1 MRKYILLL
9 FNIAILLMTTGC
21 SDCGFGPDGPTH
33 SVTVYIP
40 YSNVTREGTSDGD
53 DISDKEADISGKEG
67 DITDLWFFAYPIG
80 EGKGEA
86 VVRRIDINQLSSD
99 NNYRVFYCD
108 LKQGEY
114 HIYLTANIP
123 GISIY
128 TTEDQLKA
136 KTLDFSNGNLP
147 VLGKLPLL
155 YEYKDNEDNNKLN
168 VSPNTSA
175 TITANMTF
183 VCSKVKFSLR
193 FDNTDTGF
201 SKNSFGSNRL
211 KITSI
216 TVKDIV
222 TKGGLFDGHGN
233 NGTQEKMLTV
243 NDFDF
248 NNDQWTYT
256 DFLYLPENYNKGKNT
271 YLEIKGTELTPAGN
285 ETTITHTYILP
296 LGGEAG
302 NKSGGE
308 LERGT
313 FYDMTASITGKG
325 KMDMKINMSVF
336 EWTLQ
341 DVYADFSQTSLWV
354 SRTGKHPT
362 KKLEDTNFDHDK
374 KTGQQILVTSQ
385 YNDSIR
391 YKTNAKELSSVECVS
406 KIGEKPLVLATV
418 NKQSGQILFTVN
430 PEILMGEYD
439 GQTKG
444 TAVVAI
450 RANNLVKYI
459 DVQYNVTPFLNV
471 TPLEVEIHTHEGEV
485 QPTYT
490 VLFETN
496 LGGITIKPECL
507 TSDNNGK
514 VEITYDKETSKG
526 KIILQSDGNAKNTWT
541 KSFTVSPS
549 SSGYDELKKQ
559 VKVTVIPPLNDYRIH
574 FIALNDS
581 RQVEQAHFHLL
592 TDLTELAGNK
602 NWQAYYIYL
611 YTQYGMTDKKDGNG
625 IPNSV
630 WYFFDKKE
638 GQDKPSWPGVEMKED
653 LENEGWKL
661 FELSTKQKGW
671 CSIVGAK
678 DKYPKTGE
686 TLIMFNSGEGNNVQR
701 YPFSMEPGVPLFD
714 FKNREGWFV
723 YDPTSN
729 LHEFFESKPEIYL
742 ETFYMYY
749 PKDKDD
755 HAINNWYIQYG
766 TDGSNRQI
774 TLYGKAGDE
783 GFSYHGNSSKYA
795 DWKLSTLKFW
805 CVKGRENKYVIV
817 KDEGKNKE
825 YGILFGGKRFKGNI
839 GYYKDGSWYEGT
851 PPTTTN
857 TKQKRRTRR

>member
-40 YSNVTREGTSDGD
+40 YSNTTREGSDTPD
-53 DISDKEADISGKEG
+53 ADAVDIQGKEG
-67 DITDLWFFAYPIG
+67 VITDLWFFAYPIG

-128 TTEDQLKA
+128 TTEEQLKA
-136 KTLDFSNGNLP
+136 KTLDFSNGHLP
-147 VLGKLPLL
+147 VQGELPLL
-155 YEYKDNEDNNKLN
+155 YEYKDNEDNNTLK

-183 VCSKVKFSLR
+183 VCSKVKFSLC
-193 FDNTDTGF
+193 FNNKTF
-201 SKNSFGSNRL
+201 SQNSFGSNRL

-222 TKGGLFDGHGN
+222 NTGGLFDGKGN
-233 NGTQEKMLTV
+233 NGTQEQTLTV
-243 NDFDF
+243 KNEVDF
-248 NNDQWTYT
+248 NKDEWSYT
-256 DFLYLPENYNKGKNT
+256 DILYLPENYNNKKNT
-271 YLEIKGTELTPAGN
+271 YLEIKGTELTSKGD

-296 LGGEAG
+296 LGGVAG
-302 NKSGGE
+302 NKSGGD

-325 KMDMKINMSVF
+325 KMDMDINMSVF
-336 EWTLQ
+336 DWTLQ

-354 SRTGKHPT
+354 SRTGKLVDSNDDS
-362 KKLEDTNFDHDK
+362 KFDHDN

-385 YNDSIR
+385 YNDSIG
-391 YKTNAKELSSVECVS
+391 YKTNAKEVTVECVS
-406 KIGEKPLVLATV
+406 KIGKKPLVLATV
-418 NKQSGQILFTVN
+418 QSGQILFTVN
-430 PEILMGEYD
+430 PAILMDDYN

-471 TPLEVEIHTHEGEV
+471 TPLEVEINTEEGK
-485 QPTYT
+485 QSTYA
-490 VLFETN
+490 VLYETN
-496 LGGITIKPECL
+496 LGGIKINETIL
-507 TSDNNGK
+507 TSANSANKDK
-514 VEITYDKETSKG
+514 VTITYPTGTSSKG
-526 KIILQSDGNAKNTWT
+526 KIMLQSDGNATNTWT
-541 KSFTVSPS
+541 SSFTVSPS
-549 SSGYDELKKQ
+549 SPKYDDLKKQ
-559 VKVTVIPPLNDYRIH
+559 VKVTVIPSLNDYRIH

-581 RQVEQAHFHLL
+581 RTGENGAQINTGNL
-592 TDLTELAGNK
+592 TTDNK
-602 NWQAYYIYL
+602 WPNCNIYL
-611 YTQYGMTDKKDGNG
+611 YTQYGMTSDNN
-625 IPNSV
+625 IPQSV
-630 WYFFDKKE
+630 WYFFNTE
-638 GQDKPSWPGVEMKED
+638 GQAKPSWPGVSMSED
-653 LENEGWKL
+653 PENEGWKL
-661 FELSTKQKGW
+661 FELSTDKPGW
-671 CSIVGAK
+671 CSITGAK
-678 DKYPKTGE
+678 PKYPKPGE
-686 TLIMFNSGEGNNVQR
+686 TLIMFNSGENNDYQR
-701 YPFSMEPGVPLFD
+701 YPYHMEPGVQLFD

-729 LHEFFESKPEIYL
+729 LHEFFESKPDIHL
-742 ETFYMYY
+742 VTFNMYY
-749 PKDKDD
+749 QGNIID
-755 HAINNWYIQYG
+755 NWYIN
-766 TDGSNRQI
+766 TGSKS
-774 TLYGKAGDE
+774 LYGKANSQ
-783 GFSYHGNSSKYA
+783 GFSQDVPSGYDG
-795 DWKLSTLKFW
+795 WKLSTLTFW
-805 CVKGRENKYVIV
+805 CVKGREYKYVIV
-817 KDEGKNKE
+817 KKENGQE
-825 YGILFGGKRFKGNI
+825 YGILFGGKRFKDYT
-839 GYYKDGSWYEGT
+839 GYYKDGSWHEGT

>member
-40 YSNVTREGTSDGD
+40 YSNVTREGSDTPD
-53 DISDKEADISGKEG
+53 ADAVDIQGKEG
-67 DITDLWFFAYPIG
+67 VITDLWFFAYPIG
-80 EGKGEA
+80 KGEA
-86 VVRRIDINQLSSD
+86 VVRRIDIDQLSSD

-114 HIYLTANIP
+114 KIYLTANIP

-128 TTEDQLKA
+128 TTEEQLKA

-147 VLGKLPLL
+147 VQGELPLL
-155 YEYKDNEDNNKLN
+155 YEYKNNEDNNKLN
-168 VSPNTSA
+168 VSPSTSA

-222 TKGGLFDGHGN
+222 TKGGLFDGKKN
-233 NGTQEKMLTV
+233 DGTQEQTLTV
-243 NDFDF
+243 KNVDF
-248 NNDQWTYT
+248 NTDQWSYT
-256 DFLYLPENYNKGKNT
+256 DSLYLPENYTGKNT
-271 YLEIKGTELTPAGN
+271 YLEIKGTELTPAGD
-285 ETTITHTYILP
+285 ETTITHTYNLP
-296 LGGEAG
+296 LGGVAG
-302 NKSGGE
+302 NKSGGD

-336 EWTLQ
+336 EWKLM

-354 SRTGKHPT
+354 SRTGKS
-362 KKLEDTNFDHDK
+362 DYTNFDHDK

-385 YNDSIR
+385 YNDSIG
-391 YKTNAKELSSVECVS
+391 YKTNAKEVTVECVS
-406 KIGEKPLVLATV
+406 KSKIGDKPLVLATP
-418 NKQSGQILFTVN
+418 QSGQILFTVN
-430 PEILMGEYD
+430 PDIEMGEYN
-439 GQTKG
+439 GNTTG

-471 TPLEVEIHTHEGEV
+471 TPLEVEIHTEEGGAE
-485 QPTYT
+485 QRTYA
-490 VLFETN
+490 VLYETN
-496 LGGITIKPECL
+496 LGEITIPTSL
-507 TSDNNGK
+507 TSAKGDK
-514 VEITYDKETSKG
+514 VTITDTGISKG
-526 KIILQSDGNAKNTWT
+526 KGKIMLKSDGKAKNTWIS
-541 KSFTVSPS
+541 SFTVSPS
-549 SSGYDELKKQ
+549 NPEYDDLKKQ
-559 VKVTVIPPLNDYRIH
+559 VKVTVIPPLDCYRIH

-581 RQVEQAHFHLL
+581 RTGDYGAQINTGNL
-592 TDLTELAGNK
+592 TTDNK
-602 NWQAYYIYL
+602 WPNCNIYL
-611 YTQYGMTDKKDGNG
+611 YTQYGMTSDNN
-625 IPNSV
+625 IPQSV
-630 WYFFDKKE
+630 WYFFNTE
-638 GQDKPSWPGVEMKED
+638 GQAKPSWPGVSMNED
-653 LENEGWKL
+653 PENEGWKL
-661 FELSTKQKGW
+661 FELSTDKLGW
-671 CSIVGAK
+671 CSITGAK
-678 DKYPKTGE
+678 PKYPKPGE
-686 TLIMFNSGEGNNVQR
+686 TLIMFNSGENNDYQR
-701 YPFSMEPGVPLFD
+701 YPYHMEPGVQLFD

-729 LHEFFESKPEIYL
+729 LHEFFESKPDIHL
-742 ETFYMYY
+742 VTFKMYY
-749 PKDKDD
+749 QGNIID
-755 HAINNWYIQYG
+755 NWYINTG
-766 TDGSNRQI
+766 TKF
-774 TLYGKAGDE
+774 LYGKAGDT
-783 GFSYHGNSSKYA
+783 GFSKEDPSGYSG
-795 DWKLSTLKFW
+795 WKLSTLRFW

-817 KDEGKNKE
+817 KKDGKDDKE
-825 YGILFGGKRFKGNI
+825 YGILFGGKRFKDNT
-839 GYYKDGSWYEGT
+839 GYYKDGSWHEGT

>member
-53 DISDKEADISGKEG
+53 DISDKEADILGKEG

-128 TTEDQLKA
+128 TTEEQLKA
-136 KTLDFSNGNLP
+136 KTLDFSNGHLP
-147 VLGKLPLL
+147 VQGELPLL
-155 YEYKDNEDNNKLN
+155 YEYKDNEDNNTLK

-175 TITANMTF
+175 TITANMIF

-193 FDNTDTGF
+193 FNNKTF
-201 SKNSFGSNRL
+201 SQNSFGSNRL

-222 TKGGLFDGHGN
+222 NTGGLFDGKGN
-233 NGTQEKMLTV
+233 NGTQEQTLTV
-243 NDFDF
+243 KNEVDF
-248 NNDQWTYT
+248 NKDEWSYT
-256 DFLYLPENYNKGKNT
+256 DILYLPENYNNKKNT
-271 YLEIKGTELTPAGN
+271 YLEIKGTELTSKGD

-296 LGGEAG
+296 LGGVAG
-302 NKSGGE
+302 NKSGGD

-325 KMDMKINMSVF
+325 KMDMDINMSVF
-336 EWTLQ
+336 DWTLQ
-341 DVYADFSQTSLWV
+341 DVYADFSQTWLWV
-354 SRTGKHPT
+354 SRTGKLVDSNDDS
-362 KKLEDTNFDHDK
+362 KFDHHN

-391 YKTNAKELSSVECVS
+391 YKTNANLPSVECVS

-430 PEILMGEYD
+430 PEILMGEYN

-450 RANNLVKYI
+450 HANNLVKYI

-471 TPLEVEIHTHEGEV
+471 TPLEVEINTEEGK
-485 QPTYT
+485 QSTYA
-490 VLFETN
+490 VSFETN
-496 LGGITIKPECL
+496 LGGITIDKTSL
-507 TSDNNGK
+507 TSANKDDN
-514 VEITYDKETSKG
+514 VTITYTGTSKG
-526 KIILQSDGNAKNTWT
+526 KIMLQSDGNAKNTWT
-541 KSFTVSPS
+541 SSFTVSPS
-549 SSGYDELKKQ
+549 SSGYDDLKKP
-559 VKVTVIPPLNDYRIH
+559 VKVTVIPSLNDYRIH

-581 RQVEQAHFHLL
+581 RTGENGAQINTGNL
-592 TDLTELAGNK
+592 TTDNK
-602 NWQAYYIYL
+602 WPNCNIYL
-611 YTQYGMTDKKDGNG
+611 YTQYGVTSDNN
-625 IPNSV
+625 IPQSV
-630 WYFFDKKE
+630 WYFFNTE
-638 GQDKPSWPGVEMKED
+638 GQAKPSWPGVSMSED
-653 LENEGWKL
+653 PENEGWKL
-661 FELSTKQKGW
+661 FELSTDKPGW
-671 CSIVGAK
+671 CSITGAK
-678 DKYPKTGE
+678 DKYPKPGE
-686 TLIMFNSGEGNNVQR
+686 TLIMFNSGENNDYQR
-701 YPFSMEPGVPLFD
+701 YPYHMEPGVQLFD

-729 LHEFFESKPEIYL
+729 LHEFFESKPDIHL
-742 ETFYMYY
+742 VTFNMYY
-749 PKDKDD
+749 QGNIIDT
-755 HAINNWYIQYG
+755 WYIN
-766 TDGSNRQI
+766 TGSKY
-774 TLYGKAGDE
+774 LYGKANSQ
-783 GFSYHGNSSKYA
+783 GFSQDVPSGYA
-795 DWKLSTLKFW
+795 GWKLSTLTFW
-805 CVKGRENKYVIV
+805 CVKGREYKYVIV
-817 KDEGKNKE
+817 KKENGQE
-825 YGILFGGKRFKGNI
+825 YGILFGGKRFKDYT
-839 GYYKDGSWYEGT
+839 GYYKDGSWHEGT

>member
-40 YSNVTREGTSDGD
+40 YSNVTREGSDTPD
-53 DISDKEADISGKEG
+53 ADAVDIQGREG
-67 DITDLWFFAYPIG
+67 VITDLWFFAYPI
-80 EGKGEA
+80 GKGEA

-114 HIYLTANIP
+114 KIYLTANIP

-136 KTLDFSNGNLP
+136 KTLDFSNGHLP
-147 VLGKLPLL
+147 VQGELPLL
-155 YEYKDNEDNNKLN
+155 YEYKNNEDNNKLE
-168 VSPNTSA
+168 VRPNTSA

-216 TVKDIV
+216 MVKDIV

-233 NGTQEKMLTV
+233 DGTQEKMLTV

-248 NNDQWTYT
+248 NKDQWSYT
-256 DFLYLPENYNKGKNT
+256 DSLYLPENYNKGKNT
-271 YLEIKGTELTPAGN
+271 YLEIKGTELTSDGAA
-285 ETTITHTYILP
+285 TTITHTYILP
-296 LGGEAG
+296 LGGVAG

-336 EWTLQ
+336 EWKLM

-354 SRTGKHPT
+354 SRTGKS
-362 KKLEDTNFDHDK
+362 DYTNFDHDN

-385 YNDSIR
+385 YNDSIG
-391 YKTNAKELSSVECVS
+391 YKTNAKEVTVECVS
-406 KIGEKPLVLATV
+406 KSKIGDKPLVLATP
-418 NKQSGQILFTVN
+418 QSGQILFTVN
-430 PEILMGEYD
+430 PDIEMGEYN
-439 GQTKG
+439 GNTTG

-471 TPLEVEIHTHEGEV
+471 TPLEVEIHTEETKEGVE
-485 QPTYT
+485 QPTYA
-490 VLFETN
+490 VLYETN
-496 LGGITIKPECL
+496 LGGIKIPTSL
-507 TSDNNGK
+507 TSANGGK
-514 VEITYDKETSKG
+514 VKITQTGTYKG
-526 KIILQSDGNAKNTWT
+526 KIMLQSDGKATNTWT
-541 KSFTVSPS
+541 KSFTVSPI
-549 SSGYDELKKQ
+549 SGYDNLKKQ

-581 RQVEQAHFHLL
+581 RENGGAHINNGKL
-592 TDLTELAGNK
+592 TDDH
-602 NWQAYYIYL
+602 WPAYYIYL
-611 YTQYGMTDKKDGNG
+611 YTQYGMTDKKDENG
-625 IPNSV
+625 IPKSV
-630 WYFFDKKE
+630 WYFFDKKV
-638 GQDKPSWPGVEMKED
+638 GQDKPSWPGVEMKVD
-653 LENEGWKL
+653 PENEGWKL
-661 FELSTKQKGW
+661 FELSTDKPGW
-671 CSIVGAK
+671 CSITGAK
-678 DKYPKTGE
+678 PKYPKPGE
-686 TLIMFNSGEGNNVQR
+686 TLIMFNSGENNDYQR
-701 YPFSMEPGVPLFD
+701 YPYHMEPGVQLFD

-729 LHEFFESKPEIYL
+729 LHEFFESKPDIHL
-742 ETFYMYY
+742 VTFNMYY
-749 PKDKDD
+749 QGDIID
-755 HAINNWYIQYG
+755 NWYIN
-766 TDGSNRQI
+766 TGSKS
-774 TLYGKAGDE
+774 LYGKANSQ
-783 GFSYHGNSSKYA
+783 GFSKDVPSGYA
-795 DWKLSTLKFW
+795 GWKLSTLTFW
-805 CVKGRENKYVIV
+805 CVKGREYKYVIV
-817 KDEGKNKE
+817 KKENGQE
-825 YGILFGGKRFKGNI
+825 YGILFGGKRFKDYT
-839 GYYKDGSWYEGT
+839 GYYKDGSWHEGT

>member
-40 YSNVTREGTSDGD
+40 YSNVTREGSDTPD
-53 DISDKEADISGKEG
+53 ADAVDIQGKEG
-67 DITDLWFFAYPIG
+67 VITDLWFFAYPIG
-80 EGKGEA
+80 KGEA
-86 VVRRIDINQLSSD
+86 VVRRIDIDQLSSD

-114 HIYLTANIP
+114 KIYLTANIP

-128 TTEDQLKA
+128 TTEEQLKA

-147 VLGKLPLL
+147 VQGKLPLL
-155 YEYKDNEDNNKLN
+155 YEYKNNEDNNKLE

-175 TITANMTF
+175 TITANMIF
-183 VCSKVKFSLR
+183 VCSKVEFSLR
-193 FDNTDTGF
+193 FNNKTF
-201 SKNSFGSNRL
+201 SQNSFGSNRL

-222 TKGGLFDGHGN
+222 NTGGLFDGKGN
-233 NGTQEKMLTV
+233 NGTQEQTLTV
-243 NDFDF
+243 KNEVDF
-248 NNDQWTYT
+248 NKDEWSYT
-256 DFLYLPENYNKGKNT
+256 DILYLPENYNNKKNT
-271 YLEIKGTELTPAGN
+271 YLEIKGTELTSKGD

-354 SRTGKHPT
+354 SRTGKLVDSNDDS
-362 KKLEDTNFDHDK
+362 KFDHDN

-385 YNDSIR
+385 YNDSIG
-391 YKTNAKELSSVECVS
+391 YKTNAKEVTVECVS
-406 KIGEKPLVLATV
+406 KIGKKPLVLATV
-418 NKQSGQILFTVN
+418 QSGQILFTVN
-430 PEILMGEYD
+430 PAILMDDYN

-471 TPLEVEIHTHEGEV
+471 TPLEVEINTEEGK
-485 QPTYT
+485 QSTYA
-490 VLFETN
+490 VLYETN
-496 LGGITIKPECL
+496 LGGIKIDKESL
-507 TSDNNGK
+507 TSANKDK
-514 VEITYDKETSKG
+514 VTITYPTGTSSKG
-526 KIILQSDGNAKNTWT
+526 KIMLQSDGNATNTWT
-541 KSFTVSPS
+541 SSFTVSPS
-549 SSGYDELKKQ
+549 SPKYDDLKKQ
-559 VKVTVIPPLNDYRIH
+559 VKVTVIPSLNDYRIH

-581 RQVEQAHFHLL
+581 RTGENGAQINTGNL
-592 TDLTELAGNK
+592 TTDNK
-602 NWQAYYIYL
+602 WPNCNIYL
-611 YTQYGMTDKKDGNG
+611 YTQYGMTSDNN
-625 IPNSV
+625 IPQSV
-630 WYFFDKKE
+630 WYFFNTE
-638 GQDKPSWPGVEMKED
+638 GQAKPSWPGVSMSED
-653 LENEGWKL
+653 PENEGWKL
-661 FELSTKQKGW
+661 FELSTDKPGW
-671 CSIVGAK
+671 CSITGAK
-678 DKYPKTGE
+678 PKYPKPGE
-686 TLIMFNSGEGNNVQR
+686 TLIMFNSGENNDYQR
-701 YPFSMEPGVPLFD
+701 YPYHMEPGVQLFD

-729 LHEFFESKPEIYL
+729 LHEFFESKPDIHL
-742 ETFYMYY
+742 VTFNMYY
-749 PKDKDD
+749 QGNIID
-755 HAINNWYIQYG
+755 NWYIN
-766 TDGSNRQI
+766 TGSKS
-774 TLYGKAGDE
+774 LYGKANSQ
-783 GFSYHGNSSKYA
+783 GFSQDVPSGYA
-795 DWKLSTLKFW
+795 GWKLSTLTFW
-805 CVKGRENKYVIV
+805 CVKGREYKYVIV
-817 KDEGKNKE
+817 KKE
-825 YGILFGGKRFKGNI
+825 NGQKYGILFGGKRFKDYT
-839 GYYKDGSWYEGT
+839 GYYKDGSWHEGT

>member
-40 YSNVTREGTSDGD
+40 YSNVTREGSDTPD
-53 DISDKEADISGKEG
+53 ADAVDIQGKEG
-67 DITDLWFFAYPIG
+67 VITDLWFFAYPIG
-80 EGKGEA
+80 KGEA
-86 VVRRIDINQLSSD
+86 VVRRIDIDQLSSD

-114 HIYLTANIP
+114 KIYLTANIP

-128 TTEDQLKA
+128 TTEEQLKA

-147 VLGKLPLL
+147 VQGELPLL
-155 YEYKDNEDNNKLN
+155 YEYKNNEDNNKLN
-168 VSPNTSA
+168 VSPSTSA

-222 TKGGLFDGHGN
+222 TKGGLFDGKKN
-233 NGTQEKMLTV
+233 DGTQEQTLTV
-243 NDFDF
+243 KNVDF
-248 NNDQWTYT
+248 NTDQWSYT
-256 DFLYLPENYNKGKNT
+256 DSLYLPENYTGKNT
-271 YLEIKGTELTPAGN
+271 YLEIKGTELTPAGD
-285 ETTITHTYILP
+285 ETTITHTYNLP
-296 LGGEAG
+296 LGGVAG
-302 NKSGGE
+302 NKSGGD

-336 EWTLQ
+336 EWKLM

-354 SRTGKHPT
+354 SRTGKS
-362 KKLEDTNFDHDK
+362 DYTNFDHDK

-385 YNDSIR
+385 YNDSIG
-391 YKTNAKELSSVECVS
+391 YKTNAKEVTVECVS
-406 KIGEKPLVLATV
+406 KSKIGDKPLVLATP
-418 NKQSGQILFTVN
+418 QSGQILFTVN
-430 PEILMGEYD
+430 PDIEMGEYN
-439 GQTKG
+439 GNTTG

-471 TPLEVEIHTHEGEV
+471 TPLEVEIHTEEGGAE
-485 QPTYT
+485 QRTYA
-490 VLFETN
+490 VLYETN
-496 LGGITIKPECL
+496 LGEITIPTSL
-507 TSDNNGK
+507 TSAKGDK
-514 VEITYDKETSKG
+514 VTITDTGISKG
-526 KIILQSDGNAKNTWT
+526 KGKIMLKSDGKAKNTWIS
-541 KSFTVSPS
+541 SFTVSPS
-549 SSGYDELKKQ
+549 NPEYDDLKKQ
-559 VKVTVIPPLNDYRIH
+559 VKVTVIPPLDCYRIH

-581 RQVEQAHFHLL
+581 RTGDYGAQINTGNL
-592 TDLTELAGNK
+592 TTDNK
-602 NWQAYYIYL
+602 WPNCNIYL
-611 YTQYGMTDKKDGNG
+611 YTQYGMTSDNN
-625 IPNSV
+625 IPQSV
-630 WYFFDKKE
+630 WYFFNTE
-638 GQDKPSWPGVEMKED
+638 GQAKPSWPGVSMNED
-653 LENEGWKL
+653 PENEGWKL
-661 FELSTKQKGW
+661 FELSTDKPGW
-671 CSIVGAK
+671 CSITGAK
-678 DKYPKTGE
+678 PKYPKPGE
-686 TLIMFNSGEGNNVQR
+686 TLIMFNSGENNDYQR
-701 YPFSMEPGVPLFD
+701 YPYHMEPGVQLFD

-729 LHEFFESKPEIYL
+729 LHEFFESKPDIHL
-742 ETFYMYY
+742 VTFKMYY
-749 PKDKDD
+749 QGNIIDY
-755 HAINNWYIQYG
+755 WYINTG
-766 TDGSNRQI
+766 TKS
-774 TLYGKAGDE
+774 LYGKAGDT
-783 GFSYHGNSSKYA
+783 GFSKEDPSGYSG
-795 DWKLSTLKFW
+795 WKLSTLRFW

-817 KDEGKNKE
+817 KKDGKDDKE
-825 YGILFGGKRFKGNI
+825 YGILFGGKRFKDNT
-839 GYYKDGSWYEGT
+839 GYYKDGSWHEGT

>member
-40 YSNVTREGTSDGD
+40 YSNVTREGTTGGD
-53 DISDKEADISGKEG
+53 DTSDKEADILDKEG
-67 DITDLWFFAYPIG
+67 VITDLWFFAYPIG
-80 EGKGEA
+80 KGEGEA

-114 HIYLTANIP
+114 HIYMTANIL

-128 TTEDQLKA
+128 TTEEQLKA
-136 KTLDFSNGNLP
+136 KMLDFSNGNLP
-147 VLGKLPLL
+147 VQGKLPLL
-155 YEYKDNEDNNKLN
+155 YEYKNNEDNNKLN
-168 VSPNTSA
+168 VSPSTSA

-183 VCSKVKFSLR
+183 VCSKVKFSLC

-233 NGTQEKMLTV
+233 DGTQEQTLTV
-243 NDFDF
+243 NNEFDF
-248 NNDQWTYT
+248 NKDQWSYT
-256 DFLYLPENYNKGKNT
+256 DFLYLPENYTGKNT
-271 YLEIKGTELTPAGN
+271 YLEIKGTELTPAGAA
-285 ETTITHTYILP
+285 TTITHTYKLL

-302 NKSGGE
+302 NKSGGN

-313 FYDMTASITGKG
+313 FYDMIARIKGKG
-325 KMDMKINMSVF
+325 KMDMDINMSVF
-336 EWTLQ
+336 KWDLM

-354 SRTGKHPT
+354 SRTGKS
-362 KKLEDTNFDHDK
+362 DYSNFDHDN

-385 YNDSIR
+385 YNDSIG
-391 YKTNAKELSSVECVS
+391 YKTNAKEVSVECVS
-406 KIGEKPLVLATV
+406 KIGENPLVLATV

-430 PEILMGEYD
+430 PDIEIDKYNKYNKN
-439 GQTKG
+439 TTG

-471 TPLEVEIHTHEGEV
+471 TPLEVEIHTEEGGAE
-485 QPTYT
+485 QRTYA
-490 VLFETN
+490 VLYETN
-496 LGGITIKPECL
+496 LGEITIPTSL
-507 TSDNNGK
+507 TSAKGDK
-514 VEITYDKETSKG
+514 VTITDTGISKG
-526 KIILQSDGNAKNTWT
+526 KGKIMLKSDGKAKNTWIS
-541 KSFTVSPS
+541 SFTVSPS
-549 SSGYDELKKQ
+549 NPEYDDLKKQ
-559 VKVTVIPPLNDYRIH
+559 VKVTVIPPLDCYRIH

-581 RQVEQAHFHLL
+581 RTGDNGAQINTGNL
-592 TDLTELAGNK
+592 TTDNK
-602 NWQAYYIYL
+602 WPNCNIYL
-611 YTQYGMTDKKDGNG
+611 YTQYGMTSDNN
-625 IPNSV
+625 IPQSV
-630 WYFFDKKE
+630 WYFFNTE
-638 GQDKPSWPGVEMKED
+638 GQAKPSWPGVSMKED
-653 LENEGWKL
+653 PENEGWKL
-661 FELSTKQKGW
+661 FELSTQKKGW
-671 CSIVGAK
+671 CSITGAK
-678 DKYPKTGE
+678 PKYPKPGE
-686 TLIMFNSGEGNNVQR
+686 TLIMFNSGENNDYQR
-701 YPFSMEPGVPLFD
+701 YPYHMEPGVQLFD

-729 LHEFFESKPEIYL
+729 LHEFFESKPDIHL
-742 ETFYMYY
+742 VTFKMYY
-749 PKDKDD
+749 QGNIID
-755 HAINNWYIQYG
+755 NWYINTG
-766 TDGSNRQI
+766 KKP
-774 TLYGKAGDE
+774 LYGKAGDT
-783 GFSYHGNSSKYA
+783 GFSKEDPSGYSG
-795 DWKLSTLKFW
+795 WKLSTLRFW

-817 KDEGKNKE
+817 KKDGKDDKE
-825 YGILFGGKRFKGNI
+825 YGILFGGKRFKDNT
-839 GYYKDGSWYEGT
+839 GYYKDGSWHEGT